1 MGLGR
6 IPKTAFF
13 LTVPIGAEASL
24 TVVNIEAQYINMV
37 APHGLYTPSM
47 RQSRHTV
54 HASGRCA
61 RTETPLIEKQRA

>member
-6 IPKTAFF
+6 ISKTAFF
-13 LTVPIGAEASL
+13 LTVLIGAKASL
-24 TVVNIEAQYINMV
+24 AVVNIEAQYINMA
-37 APHGLYTPSM
+37 APYGLYTPSM

-61 RTETPLIEKQRA
+61 CTETPLIDKQRA